1 MKLERKELAPGIY
14 LTAIETTKFKSACMT
29 VSLLTPLTEQTA
41 AVNTL
46 VPRVLRQ
53 GTEEYPTMRQISSQL
68 EELYGASWEPAVKKL
83 GDIQRVSFI
92 GNFIDDA
99 YTLDGKPVLTQVCH
113 MLAQLLHH
121 PATEDNVF
129 RADYVAREKE
139 NLINIMRSRM
149 NDKRQY
155 ATLRLIQEMCRG
167 ERYGIDLYYGAEEQM
182 AAITPEEAWN
192 AYKALLAGSRV
203 EIHYCG
209 SADFGCVEEALRE
222 LVEGFSSQREGFV
235 PELKNQIVVH
245 GKETVLRVQERLD
258 VAQGKL
264 AMGFRTGGL
273 VKQSEEYFALLVF
286 SELYGGT
293 ATSKLFMNVREKL
306 SLCYYASCEVESN
319 KGIMVVSS
327 GVEFDKMTRAEE
339 EILAQLKAVQAGEF
353 TADELE
359 SAKQA
364 VISGLVSIPDGR
376 EALIVYYFSA
386 AVTGIWCTPDEAVE
400 RVRAVTAEDVRKVAQ
415 VMELDT
421 VYQLLG
427 KEGK

>member
-14 LTAIETTKFKSACMT
+14 LTAIETTKFKSASMV

-46 VPRVLRQ
+46 VPRVLRR
-53 GTEEYPTMRQISSQL
+53 GTEEYTTMRQISSQL
-68 EELYGASWEPAVKKL
+68 EELYGASWEPAVTKR

-113 MLAQLLHH
+113 MLAQLLLH
-121 PATEDNVF
+121 PATENNVF
-129 RADYVAREKE
+129 RADYVAGEKE

-155 ATLRLIQEMCRG
+155 ATLRLLQEMCRG
-167 ERYGIDLYYGAEEQM
+167 ERYGIDLYGTEEQM

-209 SADFGCVEEALRE
+209 SAGFGRVEEALRE
-222 LVEGFSSQREGFV
+222 LVDGLSARREGSV
-235 PELKNQIVVH
+235 PDLKNQIVVH

-258 VAQGKL
+258 VTQGKL
-264 AMGFRTGGL
+264 TMGFRTGGL

-286 SELYGGT
+286 SALYGGT

-306 SLCYYASCEVESN
+306 SLCYYASCVAEIN
-319 KGIMVVSS
+319 KGILIVSS

-359 SAKQA
+359 SAKQS
-364 VISGLVSIPDGR
+364 VISELVSVPDGR
-376 EALIVYYFSA
+376 EDLIRYYFSA
-386 AVTGIWCTPDEAVE
+386 AVTGIWRTPDEAVE

-415 VMELDT
+415 AMELDT